1 MNKMNIVSSLKI
13 KKNVA
18 PIREIKANNVKL
30 RWRNHKKYEEKTLN
44 TYWNFLFNYK
54 HKKIIW
60 PSDSYAK
67 LTLNHPFLVDQEE
80 ERRTNIF

>member
-30 RWRNHKKYEEKTLN
+30 R
-44 TYWNFLFNYK
+44 
-54 HKKIIW
+54 
-60 PSDSYAK
+60 
-67 LTLNHPFLVDQEE
+67 
-80 ERRTNIF
+80 